1 MPDLSFASILGHERP
16 LKVLR
21 RALAT
26 GRVPHAYLFW
36 GPDGVGKETVAAAW
50 AQVLLCADPEAV
62 GRAEACGRCGPCRK
76 AAAGSHADLH
86 RVVPGGTSIPIA
98 EVRALQ
104 EALAYRSFERGR
116 KVAIIRDAFRMT
128 REASNA
134 LLKTLEEPPPGT
146 HIVLLAHHRN
156 QLLPT
161 LVSRCQSLRFDP
173 IPEEDVRRLL
183 EAGGTAAQAAQAMA
197 RSAGG
202 CPGAVW
208 GREPEAFEAVEEEA
222 REVWT
227 DWERAPASERFARAA
242 RWAADRGELGR
253 RLDALEDLLAAR
265 LREGARAGRVDG
277 SAAAALDGLARV
289 RHLVDRNVN
298 VELALDAYFLGALDA
313 PWEEAL

>member
-1 MPDLSFASILGHERP
+1 MSFDAILGHDRP

-36 GPDGVGKETVAAAW
+36 GPDGVGKETVATAW
-50 AQVLLCADPEAV
+50 AQVLLCADPQAL
-62 GRAEACGRCGPCRK
+62 GRAEACGNCGPCRK

-86 RVVPGGTSIPIA
+86 RLVPGAASIPIA
-98 EVRALQ
+98 DVRALQ

-116 KVAIIRDAFRMT
+116 KVAIIRDAFRLT

-161 LVSRCQSLRFDP
+161 MVSRCQSLRFDP
-173 IPEEDVRRLL
+173 IPEEDVGRLL
-183 EAGGTAAQAAQAMA
+183 EAGGLAGPAARAMA

-208 GREPEAFEAVEEEA
+208 GRDPEAFEAVEAEA
-222 REVWT
+222 REVWGG
-227 DWERAPASERFARAA
+227 WERDPAADRFARAH

-253 RLDALEDLLAAR
+253 RLDALEDLLCAR
-265 LREGARAGRVDG
+265 LREAAREGRVDG
-277 SAAAALDGLARV
+277 AAAAALDGLARV

-298 VELALDAYFLGALDA
+298 AELALDAYFVGALDA
-313 PWEEAL
+313 PWEDAL